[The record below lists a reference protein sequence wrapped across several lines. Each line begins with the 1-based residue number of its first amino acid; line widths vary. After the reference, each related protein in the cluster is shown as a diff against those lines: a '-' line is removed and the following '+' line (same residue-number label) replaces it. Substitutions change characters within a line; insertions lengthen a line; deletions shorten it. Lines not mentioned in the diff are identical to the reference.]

1 MTVENSFRF
10 RSSSIFFTVS
20 PLNFP
25 LPVFFDF
32 EKSLFHDQIVK
43 VQQLIESWFDEPTFS
58 PLFTHL
64 ALLSVYV
71 ERISEHSRFWFRNF
85 LQKESKV
92 DQSIVRC
99 PHVYFHP
106 SFFFFFY
113 LFLLVDFLFL
123 ASFTFGCLL
132 FAYISFL
139 CLRLPYLSLFEHSL
153 ISISVLCLSFAVKI
167 AAFLIN
173 AFEPQLNYS
182 SHATNGHCV
191 IILCHYFVFDQCM
204 LKIQLRMLFEIFKL
218 LWDGLNCFLS
228 ENCWLAWVESP
239 LNWKLSV

>member
-32 EKSLFHDQIVK
+32 EKSLLHDQIVK

-99 PHVYFHP
+99 PNVYFHP
-106 SFFFFFY
+106 SFFFFFR
-113 LFLLVDFLFL
+113 LFLFVDFLFL
-123 ASFTFGCLL
+123 ASLAFECLL
-132 FAYISFL
+132 FDYISFL
-139 CLRLPYLSLFEHSL
+139 CLSLVNLSIFEHCFV
-153 ISISVLCLSFAVKI
+153 SVSVFCLS
-167 AAFLIN
+167 
-173 AFEPQLNYS
+173 
-182 SHATNGHCV
+182 
-191 IILCHYFVFDQCM
+191 
-204 LKIQLRMLFEIFKL
+204 
-218 LWDGLNCFLS
+218 
-228 ENCWLAWVESP
+228 
-239 LNWKLSV
+239 